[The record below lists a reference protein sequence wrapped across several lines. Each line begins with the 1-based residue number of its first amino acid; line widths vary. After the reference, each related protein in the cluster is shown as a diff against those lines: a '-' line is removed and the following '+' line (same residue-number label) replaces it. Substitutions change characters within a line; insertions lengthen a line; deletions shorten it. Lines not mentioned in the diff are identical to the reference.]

1 MILDRIFQITRAQS
15 EPPAE
20 RREFSLGRW
29 IQWLDKVVTG
39 EFSTSAGIE
48 LSTDG
53 ALGVSTV
60 YACVREVAEAVST
73 LPLITYRR
81 LPNDGK
87 RREKNHPLYQLLRH
101 RPHPRISAWEYWD
114 YVMQCLLLRGN
125 AYSRIVRN
133 NRGDIDRLIPY
144 HPDRINPVF
153 RDGDLYFEFRPPNN
167 NQVEIIPAN
176 QMFRIRGPLSVDGV
190 TGLNVIALLKDPIG
204 HTLAQDMYSS
214 KMYSKGARLSGVL
227 KYPGKI
233 HGEDNYNRLRDSF
246 ERMTTG
252 VDNVNRV
259 AILEQGMEF
268 QSISMTAEQVQLLES
283 RKFQVEEICR
293 IFGVPP
299 HKVSHLYQATFNNIE
314 HQDLEWVR
322 DSVRPWLVRIE
333 QSIHRDLLSE
343 KEQESEKIFAE
354 FLLDGMLRG
363 DTKTR
368 HESYALGRQWG
379 YLSINDI
386 RRLENMNP
394 IPEGG
399 DDYLMPTNMKVIGE
413 PDPEPPAQPVP
424 PPVPEEN
431 QGNQANDDEDDP
443 APPAEQKRFE
453 IDLYSRLSSSM
464 RHVFYES
471 LGRLVRKEAAAI
483 ERAAKKHAL
492 PAGISDFRTWSEG
505 FYREHQD
512 LIQQTM
518 GPVFQTYAEARFGV
532 SDDQVARYVERFA
545 ARYCQEHRDELL
557 SNAAADPPGLKSLL
571 YCWSHDRIGDI
582 YLREMD
588 DFSQFLLGQMDTRG
602 EN

>member
-1 MILDRIFQITRAQS
+1 MILDRLFQITRAQS
-15 EPPAE
+15 DAPAE

-29 IQWLDKVVTG
+29 IQWMDSWFNG
-39 EFSTSAGIE
+39 EFKTTAGVE

-53 ALGVSTV
+53 ALSVATV
-60 YACVREVAEAVST
+60 YACVREIAEAVST
-73 LPLITYRR
+73 LPLILYKR

-87 RREKNHPLYQLLRH
+87 KREKNHPLYHLLRH

-125 AYSRIVRN
+125 AYSRILRN

-144 HPDRINPVF
+144 HPDRISPVF
-153 RDGDLYFEFRPPNN
+153 KDGDLQFEFRRPND

-176 QMFRIRGPLSVDGV
+176 QMFRIRGPLSIDGV
-190 TGLNVIALLKDPIG
+190 TGLNVIALLKDSIG
-204 HTLAQDMYSS
+204 HTVAQDMYSS
-214 KMYSKGARLSGVL
+214 KMYSSGARLSGIL
-227 KYPGKI
+227 TYPRKI
-233 HGEDNYNRLRDSF
+233 HDEEAYNRLRSSW
-246 ERMTTG
+246 EKMSSG
-252 VDNVNRV
+252 LNNANKV
-259 AILEQGMEF
+259 AILEDGMAFEKIGM
-268 QSISMTAEQVQLLES
+268 SAEDAQLLES

-322 DSVRPWLVRIE
+322 DSVRPWLIRIE
-333 QSIHRDLLSE
+333 QSIYRDLLTE
-343 KEQESEKIFAE
+343 KEQESEKFFAE
-354 FLLDGMLRG
+354 FLIEGMLRG

-368 HESYALGRQWG
+368 HEAYALGRQWG
-379 YLSINDI
+379 FLSINDI

-424 PPVPEEN
+424 PVQPQAPAED
-431 QGNQANDDEDDP
+431 QADGNDDDP

-483 ERAAKKHAL
+483 ERAVKKHAL
-492 PAGISDFRTWSEG
+492 PDGIDELRAWSEE
-505 FYREHQD
+505 FYREHQV

-532 SDDQVARYVERFA
+532 GNNQVARYVEGFA
-545 ARYCQEHRDELL
+545 WRYCQEHRDELL
-557 SNAAADPPGLKSLL
+557 SNAAADPPGLESLL
-571 YCWSHDRIGDI
+571 HCWSHDRIGDI

-588 DFSQFLLGQMDTRG
+588 DFSRFLLGQMDTRG